1 MEVEEQKKA
10 IRFDVLLA
18 AERYARDLV
27 AHREL
32 QKKLE
37 DSYEQLRSLLVGV
50 EQRFVVKTSHDK
62 GFLLVTDAE
71 SGDFQ
76 AQGVD
81 LLN

>member
-10 IRFDVLLA
+10 TRVDILLA

-27 AHREL
+27 AYRES

-37 DSYEQLRSLLVGV
+37 DSYEQLRTLLVGV
-50 EQRFVVKTSHDK
+50 KQKFVVKTSYDK
-62 GFLLVTDAE
+62 GFVLVTDAE

-76 AQGVD
+76 AQEVN

>member
-10 IRFDVLLA
+10 TRVDILLA

-27 AHREL
+27 AYREA
-32 QKKLE
+32 QKTLE
-37 DSYEQLRSLLVGV
+37 DSYEKLRSLLVGV
-50 EQRFVVKTSHDK
+50 EQRFVVKASYDK
-62 GFLLVTDAE
+62 GFLLVNNAA

-76 AQGVD
+76 AQEVD